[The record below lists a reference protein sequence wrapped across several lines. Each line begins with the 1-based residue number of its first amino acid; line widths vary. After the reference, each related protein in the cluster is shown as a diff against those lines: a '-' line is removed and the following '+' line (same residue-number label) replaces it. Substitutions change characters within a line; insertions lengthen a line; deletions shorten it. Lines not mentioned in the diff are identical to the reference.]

1 VITVVPAATPVTN
14 PLEETIAME
23 VFDETQGVVVA
34 AVAEPVNCVVA
45 PTQTTFVPVIVG
57 KAFTVT
63 VAVTEQLATFVYVI
77 MVVPVDRAVT
87 IPVLD
92 IVATEVLEETQ
103 GLVVAAVP
111 DPVN

>member
-1 VITVVPAATPVTN
+1 
-14 PLEETIAME
+14 
-23 VFDETQGVVVA
+23 
-34 AVAEPVNCVVA
+34 
-45 PTQTTFVPVIVG
+45 
-57 KAFTVT
+57 
-63 VAVTEQLATFVYVI
+63 

-87 IPVLD
+87 IPVLE

>member
-1 VITVVPAATPVTN
+1 
-14 PLEETIAME
+14 ME
-23 VFDETQGVVVA
+23 VLEETQGVVVA
-34 AVAEPVNCVVA
+34 AVAEPVNWFVA

-57 KAFTVT
+57 TAFTVT

-77 MVVPVDRAVT
+77 MVVPVDTAVT

-92 IVATEVLEETQ
+92 IVATEVLEEAQ